1 MLAGAI
7 ETTVGGGDGRMD
19 NENEPRQR
27 SWLVFRDAL
36 DGPPISWVPPCV
48 SPSPIPPS
56 SDDAPPTSLLRRE
69 G

>member
-1 MLAGAI
+1 
-7 ETTVGGGDGRMD
+7 MD
-19 NENEPRQR
+19 NENEPRQM

-56 SDDAPPTSLLRRE
+56 SDDAPPTSLWRGEGQVRLWSILRILSRR
-69 G
+69 